1 MPEEVMTGYPLA
13 PSVQLPLLPSGPGGV
28 HGLQS
33 RRPGH
38 HAFWRKLFFSPSSVW
53 RKEWDSNPRYVAA
66 HSLSKRAPSSTR
78 PSLLITLPICPFS
91 NLLPKKSGEGGI
103 RTHGGRE
110 PTVDFEST
118 AFVHSATPPQSFRGF
133 FRLSRK
139 KPLRSSELS
148 SAKTPSTTS
157 K

>member
-1 MPEEVMTGYPLA
+1 MTGHPLA

-33 RRPGH
+33 RGPGH
-38 HAFWRKLFFSPSSVW
+38 HTIRRNTTICGQCGGRSGI
-53 RKEWDSNPRYVAA
+53 RT
-66 HSLSKRAPSSTR
+66 HG
-78 PSLLITLPICPFS
+78 TLPHTRFPSERLRPLGHPSCSHFKPTVFS
-91 NLLPKKSGEGGI
+91 LKSGEGGI

-118 AFVHSATPPQSFRGF
+118 AFVHSATSPHSFLRF

-139 KPLRSSELS
+139 KALRSSELS
-148 SAKTPSTTS
+148 SASTPPVTS
-157 K
+157 NR